1 MEELKKLIGEQGKAF
16 EAFKEANDTRLA
28 LIEAKEPV
36 PADLTEKLV
45 KIEAA
50 MTAQGEEY
58 KELLKKSQRPQTAG
72 DQKSE
77 DLVER
82 EAAMSAFM
90 RTGNIQ
96 GLAKIQG
103 VSTSD
108 YDPNVGWFVLPEMD
122 TEIDRIVGTISAIAG
137 ISKTVNL
144 TSGPKWVKFTK
155 TSGMS
160 MRRVDDGNTGGETD
174 GPEYSK
180 VEIEAFTAEV
190 EPWAHNETLADST
203 INLANDFADEAGIGF
218 AEGLGS
224 EYAIGDGV
232 NKARGITA
240 YNTVANAS
248 YAWGSVGYIA
258 SGAAGA
264 FATSAPADQLVAL
277 QHALKAQYRPG
288 AQFVMADS
296 TLLPVRQMKDAS
308 GAYYLWQPD
317 TTAGF
322 GGRLLG
328 SPVVIDDNMPVIAAN
343 SLSIAFGNFPRSYA
357 VVNREGTT
365 LIRDNIT
372 AKGKT
377 KFNFRKRAGGGIY
390 NFEGIKLLKFASS

>member
-1 MEELKKLIGEQGKAF
+1 MELKELIEQQGKAF
-16 EAFKEANDTRLA
+16 EAFKEANDQRLA
-28 LIEAKEPV
+28 KIEANEPV
-36 PADLTEKLV
+36 PADLTEKLA
-45 KIEAA
+45 KIEAD
-50 MTAQGEEY
+50 MVSQGEEY
-58 KELLKKSQRPQTAG
+58 KDLLKQSQRIEIDSDGKTA
-72 DQKSE
+72 E
-77 DLVER
+77 FVER
-82 EAAMSAFM
+82 EKAMSAYM
-90 RTGNIQ
+90 RTGNME

-122 TEIDRIVGTISAIAG
+122 TEIDRIVGTISALAG
-137 ISKTVNL
+137 VSKTVNL
-144 TSGPKWVKFTK
+144 NEGPKWVKFTK
-155 TSGMS
+155 TTGMS
-160 MRRVDDGNTGGETD
+160 MRRVDDGQTGGETD

-190 EPWAHNETLADST
+190 EPWAYNETLADSS
-203 INLANDFADEAGIGF
+203 INLAADFADEAGIGF

-224 EYAIGDGV
+224 EYCIGDGV

-240 YNTVANAS
+240 YTTVANAS

-264 FATSAPADQLVAL
+264 FATSAPADQIVAL
-277 QHALKAQYRPG
+277 QHALKQQYRPG
-288 AQFVMADS
+288 AQFLMADS
-296 TLLPVRQMKDAS
+296 TLLPIRQMKDAS

-377 KFNFRKRAGGGIY
+377 KFNFRKRSGGGIY
-390 NFEGIKLLKFASS
+390 NFEGIKLMKFAAS